1 MPEIDIVLQ
10 SNPRHVTC
18 VMIIVVLRRAVF
30 DMMYA
35 YALEIDFLAQVKDRF
50 EASFEVMP

>member
-35 YALEIDFLAQVKDRF
+35 LEIDFIAQVKDRF